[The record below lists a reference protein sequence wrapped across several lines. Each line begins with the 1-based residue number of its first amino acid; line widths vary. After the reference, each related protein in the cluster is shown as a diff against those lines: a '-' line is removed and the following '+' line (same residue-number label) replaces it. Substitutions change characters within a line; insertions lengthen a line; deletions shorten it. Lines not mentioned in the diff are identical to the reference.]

1 MSFDELEGQFM
12 SNVLYKILSENNEK
26 VSSNLIYVS
35 KARYEKDWHS
45 TLHSHPFTE
54 LFYVVSGSGNFLI
67 EGETYHVMEDDLVIV
82 NANVQHTE
90 SSKDSN
96 PLEYIVLGIEG
107 LSLLLEPE
115 HKDEKISEYYS
126 IHNYRKSR
134 EEILHFLDLLLHEV
148 ENRSDFYDTIC
159 QNLLNIL
166 ILNVIRRS
174 KSNLVISTQKN
185 ATKECTYIRN
195 YIDIHYASPI
205 TLDLLANETYLDKF
219 YLVHVFKKQYDIS
232 PINYL
237 IEKRIQESMN
247 LIENTNYSISDI
259 SSIVGF
265 NSQSYYSQIFKRKTG
280 LTPAEHRKKH
290 RKKK

>member
-1 MSFDELEGQFM
+1 M
-12 SNVLYKILSENNEK
+12 SNVLYKILNENNEK
-26 VSSNLIYVS
+26 VSANLIYVS
-35 KARYEKDWHS
+35 KARYEVDWHS

-54 LFYVVSGSGNFLI
+54 LFYVVRGSGNFII
-67 EGETYHVMEDDLVIV
+67 EGKTYHVMEDDLVIV

-90 SSKDSN
+90 SSKDAN

-107 LSLLLEPE
+107 LSLLLEPSQ
-115 HKDEKISEYYS
+115 KDEQISEFYS

-134 EEILHFLDLLLHEV
+134 EEILHFLDLLVKEV
-148 ENRSDFYDTIC
+148 EERSDFYDTVC

-195 YIDIHYASPI
+195 YIDIHYANPI
-205 TLDLLANETYLDKF
+205 TLDTLANETYLDKF
-219 YLVHVFKKQYDIS
+219 YLVHVFKKQYEIS

-247 LIENTNYSISDI
+247 LIENTNYSISEI
-259 SSIVGF
+259 ASIVGF

-280 LTPAEHRKKH
+280 VTPAEHRKKH
-290 RKKK
+290 RKTR

>member
-1 MSFDELEGQFM
+1 M
-12 SNVLYKILSENNEK
+12 SNVLYKILNENNEK
-26 VSSNLIYVS
+26 VSANLIYVS
-35 KARYEKDWHS
+35 KARYEVDWHS

-54 LFYVVSGSGNFLI
+54 LFYVVSGSGNFII
-67 EGETYHVMEDDLVIV
+67 EGKTYHVMEDDLVIV

-90 SSKDSN
+90 SSKDAN

-107 LSLLLEPE
+107 LSLLLEPSQ
-115 HKDEKISEYYS
+115 KDEQISEFYS

-134 EEILHFLDLLLHEV
+134 EEILHFLDLLVKEV
-148 ENRSDFYDTIC
+148 EERSDFYDTVC

-195 YIDIHYASPI
+195 YIDIHYANPI
-205 TLDLLANETYLDKF
+205 TLDTLANETYLDKF
-219 YLVHVFKKQYDIS
+219 YLVHVFKKQYEIS

-247 LIENTNYSISDI
+247 LIENTNYSISEI
-259 SSIVGF
+259 ASIVGF
-265 NSQSYYSQIFKRKTG
+265 NSQSYYSQVFKRKTG
-280 LTPAEHRKKH
+280 VTPAEHRKKH
-290 RKKK
+290 RKTR